1 MVTLENLIAGAVLKF
16 GFVDNLD
23 MVLLMG
29 GFKKNIAYQN
39 VDGISKYIDNVN
51 QRISLKSSYTLDTNI
66 SIIKEGNFTL
76 RDYLTLK
83 QGDVV
88 KEYLENLDLK
98 HFVLRK
104 IKLLFSVRK
113 ESLRDLFNEVELSVL
128 FELYNLGLIM
138 MKGNDDIPY
147 EDNEEIILTKQ
158 GEVELF
164 IFDNKTSVESFV
176 KKLDSLQYDPSLLRD
191 FLATIP
197 DLDSY
202 ILDNH
207 SISEFEIFGSSYD
220 RSVLK

>member
-176 KKLDSLQYDPSLLRD
+176 KKLNSLQYDPSLLRD

>member
-1 MVTLENLIAGAVLKF
+1 
-16 GFVDNLD
+16 
-23 MVLLMG
+23 
-29 GFKKNIAYQN
+29 
-39 VDGISKYIDNVN
+39 
-51 QRISLKSSYTLDTNI
+51 
-66 SIIKEGNFTL
+66 
-76 RDYLTLK
+76 
-83 QGDVV
+83 
-88 KEYLENLDLK
+88 
-98 HFVLRK
+98 
-104 IKLLFSVRK
+104 
-113 ESLRDLFNEVELSVL
+113 
-128 FELYNLGLIM
+128 M

-147 EDNEEIILTKQ
+147 EDDEEIILTKQ

-164 IFDNKTSVESFV
+164 IFDNKISVESFV